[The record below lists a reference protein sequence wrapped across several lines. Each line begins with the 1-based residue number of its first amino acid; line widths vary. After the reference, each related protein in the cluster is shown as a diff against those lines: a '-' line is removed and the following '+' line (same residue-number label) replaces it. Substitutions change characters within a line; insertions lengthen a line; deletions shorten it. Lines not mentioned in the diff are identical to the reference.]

1 MRFIWTMAGTSMRV
15 RCPEPIVF
23 GTGTPGT
30 PVATSALG
38 GSFHAV
44 PVRVHLPFMSG
55 PTDGTAPKPI
65 LHEAK
70 AGGHASVFLIRAP
83 DEPVRPPPPASLLQ
97 WAPLRNVRGCL
108 CEPHVCRQLVK
119 GIVKEQLRSTWH
131 AALPTRR

>member
-1 MRFIWTMAGTSMRV
+1 MGNDGHNLV
-15 RCPEPIVF
+15 GYHQPVVL

-55 PTDGTAPKPI
+55 PTDSTAPKPI

-83 DEPVRPPPPASLLQ
+83 DEPVRPLHLYPCCSGQ
-97 WAPLRNVRGCL
+97 
-108 CEPHVCRQLVK
+108 
-119 GIVKEQLRSTWH
+119 H
-131 AALPTRR
+131 AYSM